1 MNRPSSASLLAA
13 LLLAP
18 AALHAQHAEVGL
30 FTTWS
35 PAISDGQPLFG
46 GSVGGGRGV
55 GFRASGA
62 LRTRDFFSSG
72 TTAAT
77 EGRTTSVSGWMA
89 DVDATYDT
97 RNNALLQPLAAA
109 LLGFHP
115 MVFTGAGVAARRD
128 AAGAMKVAP
137 AFSYGGGISRALGTS
152 VYVTTEAR
160 RRAFVRDAEGAVPA
174 GFRNGWEYRAGLSF
188 RFGGTRR
195 PGTTTIPGIPFPIPM
210 PGGGSA
216 GGGGAPISSARAEA
230 VLETGDDYL
239 GTPYVYG
246 GTTPRGFDC
255 SGFVQYVFGRNGVRL
270 PRTSRQQ
277 AEVGQRLPTRVSALR
292 PGDLMLFSAGGERI
306 DHVAIYAGD
315 NRILH
320 SSSSGNGVRYDDLS
334 TQRGRWFVGKM
345 VAARRMV
352 DSRGNS
358 VIDAATLAR
367 VLRETVTA
375 FDAPDRGPRP

>member
-1 MNRPSSASLLAA
+1 MIRPSSALLAA
-13 LLLAP
+13 ALLP

-35 PAISDGQPLFG
+35 PALADGAPLFG

-62 LRTRDFFSSG
+62 LRTRDFWSANATTSSG
-72 TTAAT
+72 VDRPAA
-77 EGRTTSVSGWMA
+77 SVAGWIT

-97 RNNALLQPLAAA
+97 RNNALLQPLAQA
-109 LLGFHP
+109 LLGFQP

-137 AFSYGGGISRALGTS
+137 AFSWGGGVSRTIGGALAL
-152 VYVTTEAR
+152 TTEAR
-160 RRAFVRDAEGAVPA
+160 RRSFVRNADGEVPA
-174 GFRNGWEYRAGLSF
+174 GFRNGWEYRAGLSV
-188 RFGGTRR
+188 RFGGAPAGHGR
-195 PGTTTIPGIPFPIPM
+195 GTIPGLPIPIPM
-210 PGGGSA
+210 PGGG
-216 GGGGAPISSARAEA
+216 GGAISASKAGAI
-230 VLETGDDYL
+230 LDTGEDYL

-246 GTTPRGFDC
+246 GATPKGFDC
-255 SGFVQYVFGRNGVRL
+255 SGFVQYVFARHGVRL

-277 AEVGQRLPTRVSALR
+277 GQVGQALPTRVSSLR

-315 NRILH
+315 NRMLH
-320 SSSSGNGVRYDDLS
+320 SSSSGSGVRYDDLS
-334 TQRGRWFVGKM
+334 TQRGRWFVGRM
-345 VAARRMV
+345 VAARRMT

-358 VIDAATLAR
+358 VVDAAAVAR
-367 VLRETVTA
+367 VMREIATA
-375 FDAPDRGPRP
+375 FDGPDRAPRP